1 VRVSAFSVCVY
12 WGGPGTGAGH
22 SGAAAAHAAGVC
34 VCVCVCER
42 ERKCERVSAFSL
54 CEWGCARHRSWSDVY
69 VVCVVCVCA

>member
-1 VRVSAFSVCVY
+1 VFVCTGVDQAQEL
-12 WGGPGTGAGH
+12 GTVEQLLLMLQ
-22 SGAAAAHAAGVC
+22 VC